1 MRMEEVLKVKM
12 LGNFS
17 MEYQGRIISI
27 ERNERTKT
35 NQLLQL
41 LLYFR
46 DGLPRE
52 QLLHEL
58 FMNEQVVDPANSL
71 RALVFRLRKCL
82 REQNLPGKEFVTIE
96 KHIYRFTPDL
106 KIECDV
112 HKFEEAA
119 EQALDETEENLR
131 YKRLEEA
138 CESYS
143 GEFLPKLVE
152 AEWAE
157 LLNVKCQNLYCSCM
171 KEFCESSI
179 AKKEYKK
186 LYRAASRAV
195 LLYPFDGW
203 QSYQMEALV
212 ALNHTK
218 EAQQLY
224 EETERMMLEEL
235 GGAALPEQMITLMK
249 KLGSRVEN
257 KTDAMEEVLE
267 NIREKG
273 EITGTY
279 KMSFLNF
286 VESARLIS
294 RVIERTKQTA
304 WLLLCTITDGK
315 GYALED
321 GERLEELRE
330 ELGEAIAKALRRGDL
345 YTQYSNNQYLILLLE
360 MKKENCQSVIERINM
375 KLKQPSRKKYI
386 QYQLAPLKPAGRD
399 IENTRKL

>member
-1 MRMEEVLKVKM
+1 
-12 LGNFS
+12 
-17 MEYQGRIISI
+17 
-27 ERNERTKT
+27 
-35 NQLLQL
+35 
-41 LLYFR
+41 
-46 DGLPRE
+46 
-52 QLLHEL
+52 
-58 FMNEQVVDPANSL
+58 
-71 RALVFRLRKCL
+71 
-82 REQNLPGKEFVTIE
+82 
-96 KHIYRFTPDL
+96 
-106 KIECDV
+106 
-112 HKFEEAA
+112 
-119 EQALDETEENLR
+119 
-131 YKRLEEA
+131 
-138 CESYS
+138 
-143 GEFLPKLVE
+143 
-152 AEWAE
+152 
-157 LLNVKCQNLYCSCM
+157 
-171 KEFCESSI
+171 
-179 AKKEYKK
+179 
-186 LYRAASRAV
+186 
-195 LLYPFDGW
+195 
-203 QSYQMEALV
+203 
-212 ALNHTK
+212 
-218 EAQQLY
+218 
-224 EETERMMLEEL
+224 
-235 GGAALPEQMITLMK
+235 MITLMK